1 MGNVLVVEFLDWIDA
16 WQRSSARMEIRLVLG
31 LTTCLG
37 KMSLRSWEIPRLEQ
51 RHHSSV
57 MPAIDLGQ
65 M

>member
-1 MGNVLVVEFLDWIDA
+1 MPVVEFLDWIDA
-16 WQRSSARMEIRLVLG
+16 WQRSSSKMDTLLVPG

-37 KMSLRSWEIPRLEQ
+37 KVSLRSWEIPRLEH